1 MAILGPTP
9 KEIAGYTVFP
19 LALPPL
25 PSFPEAAIHYLYLRP
40 HEPKVPDASASR
52 SLFLANIPFDSTELH
67 LKGLFSIQIGLPQGR
82 IEDIRFEGHRR
93 KPKDTAHQK
102 SSISSHGQKGSKRK
116 RGSKVGNIEE
126 IDGATLPPTWDRD
139 LRPDGSTAVIVF
151 VDRESMETA
160 LRAVKRKRNE
170 RNPPIWGKG
179 VEGNIPALGSFRMPL
194 ILQLPIFYLLRQG
207 YLAHQKLTCPDEG
220 ILLNSVNT
228 YMAEFTAREAAQER
242 SNARQRQVPDED
254 GFVTVTRGG
263 RTDPPRQEA
272 VQELAAKQKAKQKGF
287 ENFYRFQTRE
297 KRKAQARELMEKF
310 EADQEKVKRMREHRA
325 GFKASLS

>member
-1 MAILGPTP
+1 MAILDSTP

-67 LKGLFSIQIGLPQGR
+67 IKGLLSVQIGLPQGR
-82 IEDIRFEGHRR
+82 IEDVRFEGQRR
-93 KPKDTAHQK
+93 KLKDTAHRK
-102 SSISSHGQKGSKRK
+102 LSISPHGQKGHKRK
-116 RGSKVGNIEE
+116 RVSKVGNIEE
-126 IDGATLPPTWDRD
+126 IDDATLPSTWDRD
-139 LRPDGSTAVIVF
+139 LRKGGFTAVVVF

-160 LRAVKRKRNE
+160 LRAVRRKKSE
-170 RNPPIWGKG
+170 RNPPTWG
-179 VEGNIPALGSFRMPL
+179 EGLEGRIPALGSSR
-194 ILQLPIFYLLRQG
+194 
-207 YLAHQKLTCPDEG
+207 YLAHQKLTYPDED
-220 ILLNSVNT
+220 ILLHSVNT

-254 GFVTVTRGG
+254 GFITVTRGG
-263 RTDPPRQEA
+263 RIDPPRQEA
-272 VQELAAKQKAKQKGF
+272 VQELAAKHKAKQKGF

-297 KRKAQARELMEKF
+297 KRKAQARELIEKF